1 MDASQR
7 SRAVSGDSLFSGSTE
22 AEQRASQFTDSI
34 PMVGK
39 PDDAPD
45 PRSRPKSDDTPR

>member
-39 PDDAPD
+39 ADEAPD
-45 PRSRPKSDDTPR
+45 SRSRPKSGEAPR